1 MNSLLRNYNQSV
13 CFSFSQVDE
22 TSGFQTKTILCM
34 PIQNSNG
41 EIMGVVQL
49 LNKMDNTPFNANDEN
64 LFEVN
69 TEQVKKENSEDDV
82 IQLRSF
88 RIEIEYTATSIKGI
102 SYSQL
107 QLYRNSSSR

>member
-1 MNSLLRNYNQSV
+1 M
-13 CFSFSQVDE
+13 QVDE
-22 TSGFQTKTILCM
+22 TSGFKTKTILCM

-69 TEQVKKENSEDDV
+69 TALPSC
-82 IQLRSF
+82 
-88 RIEIEYTATSIKGI
+88 
-102 SYSQL
+102 SYKFSG
-107 QLYRNSSSR
+107 YNFS

>member
-1 MNSLLRNYNQSV
+1 M
-13 CFSFSQVDE
+13 QVDE
-22 TSGFQTKTILCM
+22 TSGFKTKTILCM

-69 TEQVKKENSEDDV
+69 KARPS
-82 IQLRSF
+82 RSY
-88 RIEIEYTATSIKGI
+88 RISGYNFS
-102 SYSQL
+102 
-107 QLYRNSSSR
+107 